1 MAWANSEPT
10 QHLARYS
17 DEIKLEK
24 AHIRVFWQRLVDLQK
39 WDMALERMSLLVQMM
54 IFLC

>member
-1 MAWANSEPT
+1 MMASANSEPT

-24 AHIRVFWQRLVDLQK
+24 AHIRF
-39 WDMALERMSLLVQMM
+39 
-54 IFLC
+54 FLTEIS